1 MKLYQ
6 KKELESI
13 SNHYLVFVKEL
24 PSIYQRAIII
34 INSAQKCASLSTKR
48 EAVKKQMHI
57 CFNKSRPI
65 RTKWIQSILKTMF
78 EFMFT

>member
-1 MKLYQ
+1 MKVYQ
-6 KKELESI
+6 KEKHESI
-13 SNHYLVFVKEL
+13 SNFLSINYLVFIK
-24 PSIYQRAIII
+24 RAINI

-48 EAVKKQMHI
+48 EAVKKQMRI